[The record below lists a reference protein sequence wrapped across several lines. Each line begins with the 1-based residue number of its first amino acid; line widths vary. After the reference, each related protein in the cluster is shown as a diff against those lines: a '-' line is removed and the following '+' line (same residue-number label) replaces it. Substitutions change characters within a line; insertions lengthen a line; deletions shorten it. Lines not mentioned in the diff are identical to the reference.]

1 MPWMIGPNGLATKS
15 STIDAVL
22 TIPCSTLLQLV
33 SLLLWTC
40 LNTTPKGQANQAFAT
55 VLSSQVIIEELLS
68 PTSLV
73 FAPDLFDIL
82 QASTPPAVSYFK
94 TLPTEF
100 HKRWAVYPLVLEKPN
115 YRPRIYV
122 GSGTDARDGVSA
134 RLRRYD
140 KGGLLGRFVTQAL
153 DEGYIIQH
161 KGLLCWTS
169 TPSADIVPILRLLFV
184 ALEATFTWVFWAV
197 NCKT

>member
-1 MPWMIGPNGLATKS
+1 MPWMIGPNGLATNS

-68 PTSLV
+68 STSLV
-73 FAPDLFDIL
+73 FAPGLFDTL

-100 HKRWAVYPLVLEKPN
+100 HKRWAVYLLVLEN
-115 YRPRIYV
+115 RIIAQGFTLV
-122 GSGTDARDGVSA
+122 QVLMLEMVS
-134 RLRRYD
+134 
-140 KGGLLGRFVTQAL
+140 LLVF
-153 DEGYIIQH
+153 
-161 KGLLCWTS
+161 
-169 TPSADIVPILRLLFV
+169 ADTTKVDF
-184 ALEATFTWVFWAV
+184 
-197 NCKT
+197 